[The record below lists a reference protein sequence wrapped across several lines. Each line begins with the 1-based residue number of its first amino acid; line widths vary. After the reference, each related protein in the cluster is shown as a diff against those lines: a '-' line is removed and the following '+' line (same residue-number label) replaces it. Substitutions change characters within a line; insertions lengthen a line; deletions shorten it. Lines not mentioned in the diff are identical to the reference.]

1 MPQHVVR
8 QLGDDSQHHKVHLQ
22 KTTPAF
28 HISLLV
34 PSLESALLLLLLL
47 LFIIIIITIII
58 IVVVVVIIILIITIT
73 ITIIITITVTI
84 VTITDIMRCAAV
96 SPACTISC
104 IEKNN
109 NKKTFPAHDEL
120 GMCRTSLVSPY

>member
-1 MPQHVVR
+1 MTVSITR
-8 QLGDDSQHHKVHLQ
+8 CIFK

-58 IVVVVVIIILIITIT
+58 IVVVVVIIITIVIIT

-84 VTITDIMRCAAV
+84 VTITDIMRCAAA
-96 SPACTISC
+96 SPACIISC

-109 NKKTFPAHDEL
+109 NNQKTFPAHDEL
-120 GMCRTSLVSPY
+120 GMCRTSLVSPYRQAM